1 MVIEDMQQS
10 LELLENIKNFFYN
23 IEEIEKKLNM
33 DLRNKEYE
41 RDDLLHEIELSKLNA
56 IEIVAVY
63 KKLEKVLQERRIIKD
78 KIDLVSTIKP
88 YANKFI
94 AKGICAETDAAI
106 KNIETLKR
114 NQEKENKDEAQQML
128 SWFQILMLIGRPL
141 WDKKRKKWRVLNGYQ
156 AVLGNTNNL
165 FYEVTFTDTPYWEN
179 YADEQL
185 YLNVPAEKEKQKES
199 GDKGSNN
206 KDK

>member
-10 LELLENIKNFFYN
+10 LELLENIKYFFYN

-56 IEIVAVY
+56 IEIVNTY

-78 KIDLVSTIKP
+78 KIDLINTIKP
-88 YANKFI
+88 YTSKFI
-94 AKGICAETDAAI
+94 TKGICAETDVTI

-114 NQEKENKDEAQQML
+114 NQENRQYTPR
-128 SWFQILMLIGRPL
+128 ILQDLKCA
-141 WDKKRKKWRVLNGYQ
+141 KKKKG
-156 AVLGNTNNL
+156 
-165 FYEVTFTDTPYWEN
+165 E
-179 YADEQL
+179 
-185 YLNVPAEKEKQKES
+185 
-199 GDKGSNN
+199 
-206 KDK
+206 

>member
-1 MVIEDMQQS
+1 MEIDDMQQS
-10 LELLENIKNFFYN
+10 LELLNNIKNFFYN
-23 IEEIEKKLNM
+23 IEEIEKKLNTN
-33 DLRNKEYE
+33 LYNKEGE

-94 AKGICAETDAAI
+94 AKGICAETDATI

-114 NQEKENKDEAQQML
+114 NQENRQYT
-128 SWFQILMLIGRPL
+128 P
-141 WDKKRKKWRVLNGYQ
+141 RVLQ
-156 AVLGNTNNL
+156 DLKCAKVK
-165 FYEVTFTDTPYWEN
+165 
-179 YADEQL
+179 
-185 YLNVPAEKEKQKES
+185 KEE
-199 GDKGSNN
+199 
-206 KDK
+206 